1 MPIYS
6 YECQTCKQLV
16 EKLETYSA
24 ESVRDCD
31 ICGSIKSSR
40 RIISKSSFVLS
51 GPGWAKQSYT
61 KS

>member
-6 YECQTCKQLV
+6 YECQLCKQVV
-16 EKLETYSA
+16 EKLESYSA
-24 ESVRDCD
+24 EPVKNCD
-31 ICGSIKSSR
+31 FCGGIKASHR
-40 RIISKSSFVLS
+40 VISKSSFILS